1 MGRICP
7 ILNHPLKDGILVD
20 DDALVKFIQKRN
32 VDFLPNELVCRS
44 CKREIIKLY
53 NKKLKKAIELHKS
66 RLHDGSISSYKTSS
80 RASTISE
87 NSLTINGSRQ
97 SVQHDVTQNG
107 RASNTSTRTD
117 QNLSK
122 TSSIVQ
128 NNNHSEISSGKT
140 HAKQTTEI
148 SVSSA
153 SIRLSTS
160 ISNSHSILQENQQNQ
175 NNVIVNIPMTNGKE
189 HVTIRKR
196 TIKDFLTVKP
206 KSATEATKILQSKK
220 PDEIPHITCDSEDND
235 DVVRRLSQQPGTS
248 KAATATVNSNKR
260 PISAIVDSDD
270 DDERLSLNAFN
281 GTRLPH
287 VQPFPPKRKT
297 NPAVTKPLGYDIMND
312 YIKDVT
318 GG

>member
-7 ILNHPLKDGILVD
+7 ILNHPLKDGLLVD

-66 RLHDGSISSYKTSS
+66 RLHEGSISSYKTSS

-97 SVQHDVTQNG
+97 SVQHEVTQNG

-117 QNLSK
+117 QNISK
-122 TSSIVQ
+122 TNSITQ
-128 NNNHSEISSGKT
+128 NNNHSEHSFDKSHK
-140 HAKQTTEI
+140 KQATEI
-148 SVSSA
+148 SE
-153 SIRLSTS
+153 I
-160 ISNSHSILQENQQNQ
+160 QQNQ
-175 NNVIVNIPMTNGKE
+175 NNVIANIPTQNGKE

-206 KSATEATKILQSKK
+206 KTTTETTKNPQSNK
-220 PDEIPHITCDSEDND
+220 PDEAAHISYSSEEDD

-248 KAATATVNSNKR
+248 KAVANTNSKATVNSNKR

-270 DDERLSLNAFN
+270 DDERLSLNAYN

-287 VQPFPPKRKT
+287 VQPFPPKRKS
-297 NPAVTKPLGYDIMND
+297 NPAATKPLGYDIMND

>member
-87 NSLTINGSRQ
+87 HSLTINGSRQ

-107 RASNTSTRTD
+107 RASNTSKRTE

-128 NNNHSEISSGKT
+128 NNNHSEISGGKS

-148 SVSSA
+148 S
-153 SIRLSTS
+153 
-160 ISNSHSILQENQQNQ
+160 ENQQNQ

-248 KAATATVNSNKR
+248 NAATATVNSNKR

-297 NPAVTKPLGYDIMND
+297 NPAATKPLGYDIMNE